1 MATNSPFIWAAG
13 GRKLTPQEAAAR
25 REIENAILEK
35 GIDFSPVADPF
46 QGLGRVANAA
56 AGAFRRSRL
65 GADEADITSRNKA
78 LVSPILA
85 ALTGGST
92 ATAPSS
98 IPMTSAAG
106 EVAAT
111 APGSTTATPSGVLP
125 ASFLGV
131 VDTTEGGGG
140 YDTLYGHAQRGKFA
154 GTDVSAMPIRDVI
167 AFTDPSGPYAQS
179 VKSQIGRV
187 ATPVGRHQIVGTTL
201 RNAVSELGLDLNTP
215 FNAETQ
221 DRIALHLAK
230 NRLASAD
237 TLPGKISALR
247 NEWEGFKNV
256 SDEQL
261 AQVVAD
267 IENAPM
273 QVASATPMT
282 ASDAIESVAPLQ
294 PVTDPA
300 MSGQAPVSLSDEV
313 AAYQQTPEYAAA
325 FPGRQAA
332 PPLDAPVSVPTQP
345 VAGVPMQSA
354 PVQVAGG
361 GDRVPMAAPSINP
374 AIIEAL
380 TDPQATPQTQML
392 ARIVLEQQ
400 QRQAQAAEEQRL
412 QAADPLR
419 QLQIQ
424 KAQRDLNAT
433 NIPDSVQ
440 ALNIRAQQAGL
451 QPGTPEYQK
460 FMLSGGDRGITINN
474 EGTIPAGYQAVR
486 DPEGRVTAIQP
497 IPGSPAALEMEQ
509 ALKARDTQ
517 GGRKQTSTDVITNA
531 ASNAR
536 ELIKSGTLTTGTL
549 GRIASNL
556 TESDAAELRRQ
567 VDVLKSNATIEN
579 LTAMRQ
585 ASPTGGALGSV
596 TEKEGAMLAAAA
608 GAIDPNAGNEQVAK
622 QLDNYEKT
630 LLRVIHGPKVGD
642 AIFEQTRQ
650 QKPISEMTD
659 EELEALA
666 NGD

>member
-1 MATNSPFIWAAG
+1 MATNTPFIWGSG

-65 GADEADITSRNKA
+65 GADEADIASRNKA

-92 ATAPSS
+92 AAAPSS

-111 APGSTTATPSGVLP
+111 APPAGGPQAYRDAIASIESAGSGDYSAVGPTNPKLGRALGRYQIMEANIGPWSQEALGRVVTPDEFLANPQLQDAIFDKKFGSYVEQFGPEGAAQAWFAGPGGVGKVDRQDV
-125 ASFLGV
+125 LGTNV
-131 VDTTEGGGG
+131 GEYGSRFINALGTGGGNP
-140 YDTLYGHAQRGKFA
+140 AA
-154 GTDVSAMPIRDVI
+154 EAI
-167 AFTDPSGPYAQS
+167 
-179 VKSQIGRV
+179 
-187 ATPVGRHQIVGTTL
+187 
-201 RNAVSELGLDLNTP
+201 NAV
-215 FNAETQ
+215 
-221 DRIALHLAK
+221 
-230 NRLASAD
+230 
-237 TLPGKISALR
+237 
-247 NEWEGFKNV
+247 
-256 SDEQL
+256 
-261 AQVVAD
+261 
-267 IENAPM
+267 APM
-273 QVASATPMT
+273 
-282 ASDAIESVAPLQ
+282 
-294 PVTDPA
+294 
-300 MSGQAPVSLSDEV
+300 
-313 AAYQQTPEYAAA
+313 
-325 FPGRQAA
+325 
-332 PPLDAPVSVPTQP
+332 DAPVDVGAASPI
-345 VAGVPMQSA
+345 AGVQEQPM

-361 GDRVPMAAPSINP
+361 GDRVPMATPSINP

-380 TDPQATPQTQML
+380 TDPQATPQTQTL

-424 KAQRDLNAT
+424 KGQLELEQMRNPTPGFRTLSTEEKTALGLPPQGAFQMNREGQISQIGGGGV
-433 NIPDSVQ
+433 NI
-440 ALNIRAQQAGL
+440 
-451 QPGTPEYQK
+451 T
-460 FMLSGGDRGITINN
+460 N

-486 DPEGRVTAIQP
+486 DAQGRVTSVQP
-497 IPGSPAALEMEQ
+497 LPGSPAALEMEQ
-509 ALKARDTQ
+509 ALRTRETQ

-531 ASNAR
+531 AANAR
-536 ELIKSGTLTTGTL
+536 QLIKSGTMTTGTL

-608 GAIDPNAGNEQVAK
+608 GAIDPNAGNQQVAK
-622 QLDNYEKT
+622 QLDNYERT

-650 QKPISEMTD
+650 EKPLSEMTD